1 MKNEIRV
8 MIADD
13 HPVVRQGL
21 RQTIESDSTLKV
33 VAEAGDGQAALA
45 QIRELKPAIAVL
57 DVDMPQLDGLG
68 VAREIRKKR
77 LPVEIVFLTIHGEE
91 DLFHAAMDLGS
102 KGYLL
107 KDSALTEIV
116 QALRAVAEG
125 NYYVTPSLTAYL
137 VHRRSR
143 AQTFASEKPKLAALT
158 PTERRILG
166 MVAEGQSSKS
176 IAEELFI
183 HYRTVENH
191 RTNICQKL
199 GLQGHNA
206 LFKFAL
212 QHKAEL

>member
-8 MIADD
+8 VIADD
-13 HPVVRQGL
+13 HPVVRRGL
-21 RQTIESDSTLKV
+21 RQTIEGDPILKV
-33 VAEAGDGQAALA
+33 LAEAGDGQAALA

-57 DVDMPQLDGLG
+57 DVDMPRLDGLG

-116 QALRAVAEG
+116 KALRTVAEG

-137 VHRRSR
+137 VHRRSS
-143 AQTFASEKPKLAALT
+143 AQMFASEKPGLANLT

-166 MVAEGQSSKS
+166 MVAEGKSSKS